1 MTSRE
6 IVYDLF
12 RKTGLT
18 NSQYARMLGL
28 SRAALWDRINT
39 MKAKN
44 MTVSVFS
51 EMVNALGYYVVV
63 MQNPPDDVY
72 IVD

>member
-1 MTSRE
+1 MRSRE
-6 IVYDLF
+6 IANILF
-12 RKTGLT
+12 SKSGLS
-18 NSQYARMLGL
+18 NSQYAKLLGI

-39 MKAKN
+39 MKAKD

-63 MQNPPDDVY
+63 TQNPAKDVY

>member
-12 RKTGLT
+12 RKSGLS

-39 MKAKN
+39 MKAKD

-51 EMVNALGYYVVV
+51 EMVNALGYYVVI

>member
-12 RKTGLT
+12 RKSGLT

-39 MKAKN
+39 IKAKD

>member
-12 RKTGLT
+12 RKSGLS
-18 NSQYARMLGL
+18 NSEYARMLGL

-39 MKAKN
+39 MKAN
-44 MTVSVFS
+44 DMTVSVFS